1 MGGPTSLSSSL
12 FSPGN
17 LFNSPS
23 LLSAQDPF
31 YALTQSMGAASGST
45 SNSTMDLLQKCKLKF
60 DFTNFFILAVSFT
73 FLHKNTNIVKYTYI
87 ISLTHKCRPGRMDA
101 CTSRYSCTKKTFPVN
116 FTGFHLPIFFI
127 YYFMYFHVKTP
138 KLDNAC

>member
-1 MGGPTSLSSSL
+1 MLNLFFISGGDDLQIINEIPGKNVRNIMGGPTSLSSSL

-60 DFTNFFILAVSFT
+60 DFTNFLF
-73 FLHKNTNIVKYTYI
+73 
-87 ISLTHKCRPGRMDA
+87 
-101 CTSRYSCTKKTFPVN
+101 
-116 FTGFHLPIFFI
+116 
-127 YYFMYFHVKTP
+127 
-138 KLDNAC
+138 

>member
-1 MGGPTSLSSSL
+1 MLFFFLSGGDDLQIINEIPGKNVRNIMGGPTSLSSSL

-45 SNSTMDLLQKCKLKF
+45 SNSTMDLLQKCKLK
-60 DFTNFFILAVSFT
+60 NILFHELFKFYMHILLSHFH
-73 FLHKNTNIVKYTYI
+73 FLH
-87 ISLTHKCRPGRMDA
+87 
-101 CTSRYSCTKKTFPVN
+101 
-116 FTGFHLPIFFI
+116 
-127 YYFMYFHVKTP
+127 
-138 KLDNAC
+138 

>member
-60 DFTNFFILAVSFT
+60 DFTNFLFQLSH
-73 FLHKNTNIVKYTYI
+73 LHFYIKKHKYCKVY
-87 ISLTHKCRPGRMDA
+87 
-101 CTSRYSCTKKTFPVN
+101 
-116 FTGFHLPIFFI
+116 I
-127 YYFMYFHVKTP
+127 YYFTNSQMQTRKNGCLHFKVQLHQKNLSCEFYWFPSHNFMYFHVKNP
-138 KLDNAC
+138 KLYNAC